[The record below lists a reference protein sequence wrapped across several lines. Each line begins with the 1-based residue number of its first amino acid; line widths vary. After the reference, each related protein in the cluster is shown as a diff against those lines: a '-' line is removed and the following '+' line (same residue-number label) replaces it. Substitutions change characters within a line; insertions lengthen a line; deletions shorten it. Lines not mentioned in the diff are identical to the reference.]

1 MREHGYADAAG
12 IFRRASASGTA
23 LDDYADYL
31 GAQAAVQ
38 GGHGA
43 DAYALLDHFDEKH
56 PDSIFKMNAP
66 VLLANAYLQQN
77 DPQGALRVL
86 LPLADTAQAA
96 HVDFR
101 YALGRAYQTSG
112 DTSHAAAVY
121 RSLYV
126 NLPLSMDAAQA
137 RAQMQAMNMPLTA
150 VERKVHA
157 DQLFNAKRYGEAGE
171 GYHAV
176 HSA

>member
-86 LPLADTAQAA
+86 LPLADTAQAS

-112 DTSHAAAVY
+112 DTSHAAAVF

-126 NLPLSMDAAQA
+126 NLPLSMDAPQA
-137 RAQMQAMNMPLTA
+137 RAQMQAMHRPLTA
-150 VERKVHA
+150 DER
-157 DQLFNAKRYGEAGE
+157 NATSGPLLNARRYAHAGE
-171 GYHAV
+171 GNPDIE
-176 HSA
+176 S